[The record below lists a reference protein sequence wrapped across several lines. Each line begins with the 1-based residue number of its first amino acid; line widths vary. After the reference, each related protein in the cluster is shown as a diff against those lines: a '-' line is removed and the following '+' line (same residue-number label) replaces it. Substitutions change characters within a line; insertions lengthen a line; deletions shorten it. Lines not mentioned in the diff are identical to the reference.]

1 MHSQCFARVL
11 LPRVSFSFLSLS
23 LYSLSLSPKKQNFST
38 PRRGNRERER
48 QKCLRRVANLCRKSW
63 GKLPRR
69 TKPSL
74 VEARKGKRQT
84 RRQRE
89 RKVFWKSHNA
99 VQNNFTYVVKWNPC
113 LKRHRRSRS
122 ENSSNA
128 SAKPPIA
135 NSNWY
140 STRYRGTTGNRSH
153 RSKRNERSC
162 IT

>member
-1 MHSQCFARVL
+1 MHSQCFARVC
-11 LPRVSFSFLSLS
+11 SSSACIFLFPLS

-48 QKCLRRVANLCRKSW
+48 QKCLRRDANLCRKSW
-63 GKLPRR
+63 VKLPRT

-74 VEARKGKRQT
+74 AQARKGKRQT
-84 RRQRE
+84 RRQRA
-89 RKVFWKSHNA
+89 KSLLEVSQRGPKQLYA
-99 VQNNFTYVVKWNPC
+99 VVKWNPC

-128 SAKPPIA
+128 YAKPPIA